1 MSKRALADRWN
12 RLYAVIARFGRDS
25 GPLVRLR
32 RRADDL
38 GVKGRH
44 GGTEAFWN
52 HLCIVL

>member
-38 GVKGRH
+38 RVKGRH